1 MAENTNTKARERAA
15 KRRLAAVTG
24 PETETPLSTAPA
36 EETGGIVAEAEKE
49 LEAVKTAEPEAPG
62 ETEPETAGETEPETA
77 GETEPEVPG
86 ETEPEAPGE
95 TEPEPEPEP
104 EVPAMAAEG
113 GEQNAPVG
121 QYQPPEGATYDEL
134 MDQYHE
140 ALSFGDNEQAKIIR
154 EQIREHEYAQI
165 THRMKSEAQ
174 AEAEELAFLAVA
186 KELAAKHPELGEDGI
201 AADKV
206 LALKDI
212 YWKNGMREADALRS
226 AVADLYPEET
236 GMAEASATPPA
247 SEAAAAPSPSA
258 SISVEL
264 PDMGK
269 RMEQKRKAPSI
280 PIGSARV
287 QAVPETPPP
296 TADSR
301 HREAAA
307 KMRAARG
314 SV

>member
-62 ETEPETAGETEPETA
+62 ETEPETAGETEPEVP

-86 ETEPEAPGE
+86 ET
-95 TEPEPEPEP
+95 EP

-186 KELAAKHPELGEDGI
+186 KELAAKHPELGEDGL

-247 SEAAAAPSPSA
+247 SEAAAAPSA

-269 RMEQKRKAPSI
+269 RTEQKRKAPSM